1 MSKAKS
7 GFYTL
12 SFHLHEVAPYINWLY
27 FFHAWGFPARLGSIA
42 KVHGCEACRKNWLQA
57 FSAEERP
64 KAQEAMRLYDDA
76 QRLLQA
82 LDNTYHTH
90 ARIALLPAYSE
101 QDNIFVYAPTQ
112 DNSTATNDGS
122 KAYTIDGSK
131 VYTNDESKAATKR
144 ICIPLLRQQTPSHD
158 GCCLCLSDFIKPKPH
173 QNEEM
178 HPLYNTIGVFAC
190 ATDREMEEQHAD
202 DEYLHL
208 LHQTLADRLA
218 EATAEKMHEY
228 VRNTLWGYA
237 SHEHFSLEELFAEAY
252 QGKRPAIGYPSLP
265 DQSLNFVLDD
275 ILNFSSIGISLTEN
289 GAMIPHASTSGLMLA
304 HPATQHFSIG
314 QIGDDQMEE
323 YAQRRHM
330 KLEEIRKFLRN

>member
-1 MSKAKS
+1 MPTVKI
-7 GFYTL
+7 GYYTL
-12 SFHLHEVAPYINWLY
+12 TYNLHEVAPYINWLY

-76 QRLLQA
+76 QRLLHA

-101 QDNIFVYAPTQ
+101 QDNIFVYAPNQ
-112 DNSTATNDGS
+112 DDSAKS
-122 KAYTIDGSK
+122 
-131 VYTNDESKAATKR
+131 V
-144 ICIPLLRQQTPSHD
+144 CIPLLRQQTPSQN
-158 GCCLCLSDFIKPKPH
+158 GCCLCLSDFIMPKPH
-173 QNEEM
+173 QDEEM
-178 HPLYNTIGVFAC
+178 HPLYNTIGIFAC

-237 SHEHFSLEELFAEAY
+237 TDEHFSLEELFAEAY

-275 ILNFSSIGISLTEN
+275 ILTFSSIGISLTEN

-304 HPATQHFSIG
+304 HPASQHFCIG

-323 YAQRRHM
+323 YAHRRQM
-330 KLEEIRKFLRN
+330 TLEEIRKFLRN